1 MTLKRL
7 LFTCISTFTCHTQS
21 ISCKCTKGYSVSMFM
36 MMMMEAFSDTWCWYD
51 LSDWNESDIE
61 IWDSCLIWERCRD
74 EGTFCDLDLLEVD
87 GGDSPL
93 LGRGLGLGRST
104 RDSGALELSEAC
116 SLFESVLKAESSK
129 DELSNDTKT
138 QIHADKLNKITITKT
153 QSTDNLSLFCCCFF
167 FFNILYLKIYR

>member
-7 LFTCISTFTCHTQS
+7 LFTCRSTFTCHTQS
-21 ISCKCTKGYSVSMFM
+21 ISCKCTKGYSVSMF

-93 LGRGLGLGRST
+93 LGRGLGLGRSA

-167 FFNILYLKIYR
+167 FLNILYLKIYR

>member
-1 MTLKRL
+1 MYKRL
-7 LFTCISTFTCHTQS
+7 FCFHV
-21 ISCKCTKGYSVSMFM
+21 YDDDD
-36 MMMMEAFSDTWCWYD
+36 EAFSDTWCWYD

-61 IWDSCLIWERCRD
+61 LWDPCLIWERCRD

-93 LGRGLGLGRST
+93 LGRGLGLGRSA

-138 QIHADKLNKITITKT
+138 QIHADKLNKITITK
-153 QSTDNLSLFCCCFF
+153 SLLIICHCFAVVFFKKYSLSQ
-167 FFNILYLKIYR
+167 NIICL

>member
-1 MTLKRL
+1 MYKRL
-7 LFTCISTFTCHTQS
+7 FCFHVYDD
-21 ISCKCTKGYSVSMFM
+21 K
-36 MMMMEAFSDTWCWYD
+36 AFSDTWCWYD

-93 LGRGLGLGRST
+93 LGRGLGLGRSA

-153 QSTDNLSLFCCCFF
+153 QSTDNLSLFCCSFF
-167 FFNILYLKIYR
+167 FLNILYLKIYR

>member
-1 MTLKRL
+1 MMFLW
-7 LFTCISTFTCHTQS
+7 
-21 ISCKCTKGYSVSMFM
+21 YDVSDWY
-36 MMMMEAFSDTWCWYD
+36 ESDTQ
-51 LSDWNESDIE
+51 
-61 IWDSCLIWERCRD
+61 IWDLRLIWEQCRY

-93 LGRGLGLGRST
+93 LGRGLGLGRSA

-138 QIHADKLNKITITKT
+138 QIRADKLNKITITKR
-153 QSTDNLSLFCCCFF
+153 QSTDNLSLFV
-167 FFNILYLKIYR
+167 FNILFL

>member
-1 MTLKRL
+1 MYKRL
-7 LFTCISTFTCHTQS
+7 FCFHVYDDDGGILR
-21 ISCKCTKGYSVSMFM
+21 YM
-36 MMMMEAFSDTWCWYD
+36 MLWYD

-61 IWDSCLIWERCRD
+61 LWDPCLIWERCRD

-93 LGRGLGLGRST
+93 LGRGLGLGRSA

-138 QIHADKLNKITITKT
+138 QIHADKLNKVTITKT

-167 FFNILYLKIYR
+167 KKYSLSQNIICL

>member
-7 LFTCISTFTCHTQS
+7 LFTCRSTFTCHTQS

-36 MMMMEAFSDTWCWYD
+36 MMMEAFSDTWCCD
-51 LSDWNESDIE
+51 MTSPIEMRAIE
-61 IWDSCLIWERCRD
+61 IWDPCLIWERCRD

-93 LGRGLGLGRST
+93 LGRGLGLGRSA

-138 QIHADKLNKITITKT
+138 QIHADKLNKVTITKT
-153 QSTDNLSLFCCCFF
+153 QSIDNLSLFCCFVFF
-167 FFNILYLKIYR
+167 LNILYLKI